1 MPIYEYKCQSCENEL
16 EKLQRISDPPLT
28 DCPACDEPA
37 LRRLISAA
45 GFRLKGAGWYETDF
59 KKGSKRNLHDSGDSK
74 SSDSGDSKSSDS
86 GDSKSSDSGDSK
98 SNGTKATGSDSKTT
112 VKSSEASKP
121 ASPTAGKKSDAA

>member
-28 DCPACDEPA
+28 DCPACNEPA
-37 LRRLISAA
+37 LKRLISAA

-74 SSDSGDSKSSDS
+74 SSDSGDGKSSDS
-86 GDSKSSDSGDSK
+86 GSSKSS
-98 SNGTKATGSDSKTT
+98 GTKAAGSDSKTPA
-112 VKSSEASKP
+112 KSSEASKP
-121 ASPTAGKKSDAA
+121 SSSTAGKKSDAA

>member
-28 DCPACDEPA
+28 DCPTCDEPA

-86 GDSKSSDSGDSK
+86 GGSK
-98 SNGTKATGSDSKTT
+98 SNGTKAAAPDAKTPA
-112 VKSSEASKP
+112 KSSEASKP
-121 ASPTAGKKSDAA
+121 SSTTAGTKSDAA

>member
-28 DCPACDEPA
+28 DCPACDEPE
-37 LRRLISAA
+37 LQRLISAA

-74 SSDSGDSKSSDS
+74 SSDSG
-86 GDSKSSDSGDSK
+86 GSKSSDSGDSK
-98 SNGTKATGSDSKTT
+98 SNGTKAAGSDSKTPA
-112 VKSSEASKP
+112 KSSQASKP
-121 ASPTAGKKSDAA
+121 ASSNAGTKSDAA

>member
-1 MPIYEYKCQSCENEL
+1 MPIYEYKCKSCENEL

-37 LRRLISAA
+37 LQRLISAA

-59 KKGSKRNLHDSGDSK
+59 KKGSKKNLH
-74 SSDSGDSKSSDS
+74 DS

-98 SNGTKATGSDSKTT
+98 SNGTKSAAPDAKTPA
-112 VKSSEASKP
+112 KSSETSKP
-121 ASPTAGKKSDAA
+121 ASSTAGKKSDAA